1 MGHPVLAIPMEHSL
15 ALVSGTPIRN
25 LNIACYSL
33 FRDVDFHARFHYDHY
48 EYSGRWHGQYR
59 GYKHGRV
66 HKVVKDHKHII
77 DVAVALEM
85 GLGATFVCA
94 VSSAAKS

>member
-1 MGHPVLAIPMEHSL
+1 MHNLNATL
-15 ALVSGTPIRN
+15 TGTPIRN

-94 VSSAAKS
+94 VSKLS